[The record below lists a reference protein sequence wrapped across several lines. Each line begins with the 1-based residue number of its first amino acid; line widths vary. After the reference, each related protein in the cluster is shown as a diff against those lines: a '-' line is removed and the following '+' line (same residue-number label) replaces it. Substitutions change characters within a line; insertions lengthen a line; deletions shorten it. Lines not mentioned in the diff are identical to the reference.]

1 MQAVLQD
8 PVGIGDGTVPV
19 MSSSFNNSRI
29 PSPSSPANRMFD
41 GLAHQ
46 PAYEDDAVRTWA
58 TAAITAIISLHF
70 KEQHG

>member
-1 MQAVLQD
+1 
-8 PVGIGDGTVPV
+8 